1 MPSIDKKVIQLKN
14 TADELLDPIPAL
26 ASPTRTGGVMPETKT
41 SAMTQ
46 AVGMDS
52 TGKLFTT
59 PAPSDLTYEVVK

>member
-1 MPSIDKKVIQLKN
+1 MSSKTVQLKN
-14 TADELLDPIPAL
+14 SAGEELAPIPAL
-26 ASPTRTGGVMPETKT
+26 ATATRTGGVMPETKT

-46 AVGMDS
+46 PVGMDS

>member
-1 MPSIDKKVIQLKN
+1 MSSKTIQLKN
-14 TADELLDPIPAL
+14 SAGEELAPIPAL
-26 ASPTRTGGVMPETKT
+26 ATATRAGGVMPETKT

-59 PAPSDLTYEVVK
+59 PAPSDLTYEVVE

>member
-1 MPSIDKKVIQLKN
+1 MSSKTIQLKN
-14 TADELLDPIPAL
+14 SAGEELAPIPAL
-26 ASPTRTGGVMPETKT
+26 ATATRTGGVMPETKT

>member
-1 MPSIDKKVIQLKN
+1 MPSIDKKVVQLKN
-14 TADELLDPIPAL
+14 SLDELLDPIPAL
-26 ASPTRTGGVMPETKT
+26 ASPTRIGGVMPETKT

>member
-1 MPSIDKKVIQLKN
+1 MSSKIVQLKN
-14 TADELLDPIPAL
+14 SAGEELNPIPAL

-46 AVGMDS
+46 TVGMDS

-59 PAPSDLTYEVVK
+59 PAPSDLTYEVVE

>member
-1 MPSIDKKVIQLKN
+1 MASKIIQLKDSAGN
-14 TADELLDPIPAL
+14 ELNPIPAL
-26 ASPTRTGGVMPETKT
+26 ASSTRTGGVMPETKT

-59 PAPSDLTYEVVK
+59 PAPSDLTYEVVE